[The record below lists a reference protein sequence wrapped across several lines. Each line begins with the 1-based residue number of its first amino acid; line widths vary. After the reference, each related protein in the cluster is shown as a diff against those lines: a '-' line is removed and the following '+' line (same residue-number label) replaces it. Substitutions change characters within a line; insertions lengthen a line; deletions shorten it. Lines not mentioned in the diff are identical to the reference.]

1 MMQDNQVERLGAMIR
16 DTDGKWIVSPEAKA
30 EALAMYYSGRLA
42 YSREDRRVPI
52 GRYTP
57 TGEVIPFSRHHVSN
71 ENGA

>member
-1 MMQDNQVERLGAMIR
+1 MENVNQPERLGAMIR

-42 YSREDRRVPI
+42 YSREDRRMPI
-52 GRYTP
+52 GRYSP
-57 TGEVIPFSRHHVSN
+57 TGEVIPFSRHHVSA